1 MLEGHRVH
9 PRAQL
14 VEEVGIIQEIHRDP
28 VAADA
33 WDVKV
38 VLLRGRTVDLVD
50 IGEVRLHLAKP
61 DVLGVVF
68 TATASGIAEGSPKR
82 ERQGWGHS
90 SEVDDGGCA
99 QVRLIPGNG
108 EMVYA
113 CVSLDERV
121 AGQA

>member
-1 MLEGHRVH
+1 M
-9 PRAQL
+9 

-68 TATASGIAEGSPKR
+68 IATASGIAEGSAKR

-90 SEVDDGGCA
+90 SQVNDGVCA
-99 QVRLIPGNG
+99 QVRLISGNG
-108 EMVYA
+108 DMVYA